1 MKLGIAKY
9 NEECRSIVLRYSAEW
24 KKTVTRIGRWIDF
37 ENDYKTMD
45 PSFMVRCLNFP
56 LMNPDVFDNQESIW
70 WVFKSLHEKNLVRH
84 TRRVLRL
91 WI

>member
-9 NEECRSIVLRYSAEW
+9 NEECRSIVLRYSTEW

-45 PSFMVRCLNFP
+45 PSFMVRRVELSFDSHLTHCIIRK
-56 LMNPDVFDNQESIW
+56 VFGGYS
-70 WVFKSLHEKNLVRH
+70 NLC
-84 TRRVLRL
+84 TRRI
-91 WI
+91 W